1 MEIINRKDAKELGLK
16 TYFTGTVCKRG
27 NVHERS
33 VRTGWC
39 LCNGCRK
46 AIADSKS
53 TSRAKWIAKPGVKE
67 QMKEKWS
74 EYGKQYYAKH
84 KDRINKKAK
93 KWQGANKDKVRASAL
108 AHYHRNKEALS
119 ETKKARAKRFRD
131 ENPAKVRA
139 YIIARR
145 KGRKL
150 ATPAWADMSA
160 INAIYREARALQK
173 LDGIK
178 RHVDHVIP
186 LINDVVCGLHVHQN
200 LQILTAAQNITKR
213 NTFQIIE

>member
-16 TYFTGTVCKRG
+16 TYFTGIVCKRG

-39 LCNGCRK
+39 LCDGCR
-46 AIADSKS
+46 ASIAQ
-53 TSRAKWIAKPGVKE
+53 SRSVSHAKWIKKPGIKE
-67 QMKEKWS
+67 RLKKQWA
-74 EYGKQYYAKH
+74 EYGKKYYAEH
-84 KDRINKKAK
+84 KEQVNTRAK
-93 KWQGANKDKVRASAL
+93 KWQSANIDKVRASAL
-108 AHYHRNKEALS
+108 THYYKNRESVLHSKRV
-119 ETKKARAKRFRD
+119 RAKKFRD

-150 ATPAWADMSA
+150 ATPAWADMTA
-160 INAIYREARALQK
+160 INAIYREARALQES
-173 LDGIK
+173 DGIE

-186 LINDVVCGLHVHQN
+186 LIHDLVCGLHVHQN
-200 LQILTAAQNITKR
+200 LQILTASENIAKR